1 MKMKSI
7 LISVLLCVS
16 FVFLSSCQK
25 GEPTRESQ
33 YKALMDFYNA
43 TGGDKWRKE
52 TRKNWGKEDLPFY
65 KWAGVNVSI
74 KQDSE
79 KSDPANNVYTLVID
93 RYNTHEV
100 DGKMPS
106 SISHLTHLRLLRI
119 CGQRLSGRIPSSLG
133 KLKNLEYLWFDG
145 DELSGSVPSSLGELT
160 KLKTLSMIHN
170 NLSGRLPNALG
181 NLENLEWLRFDNNKL
196 KGPFP
201 KFVFSLKKLK
211 NLDLKKNNF
220 SGEIPFERLEELP
233 ALETLYLQM
242 NSFSGQLPD
251 KMKDIYILLDSNC
264 LSGEIPRSVIERKKT
279 LSINYNMLWSDDP
292 EVVAFLNRRCK
303 GWQETQTISPKGV
316 RVEKVTDDSVKVS
329 WEPILFQFEEG
340 YYLVSYGTE
349 SGNYSKEIKT
359 ESKKESE
366 LIIEG
371 LPLGTDYYFAIQ
383 SYTAPH
389 EMNRNELLSE
399 FSNEVSVKL

>member
-1 MKMKSI
+1 MKSRTLSLLVVMALLMVC
-7 LISVLLCVS
+7 LIG
-16 FVFLSSCQK
+16 CQK
-25 GEPTRESQ
+25 GETTRKSQ

-43 TGGDKWRKE
+43 TGGDSWREE
-52 TRKNWGKEDLPFY
+52 TRKNWGEKKLPFHE
-65 KWAGVNVSI
+65 WGGVNVSV
-74 KQDSE
+74 KRDSE
-79 KSDPANNVYTLVID
+79 KSDSANNVYTLVID
-93 RYNTHEV
+93 HYNSGEV
-100 DGKMPS
+100 DGEMPA
-106 SISHLTHLRLLRI
+106 SISNLAHLRLLNI
-119 CGQRLSGRIPSSLG
+119 SGQQLRGKLPSSLG
-133 KLKNLEYLWFDG
+133 RLQNLEYLWLDG

-170 NLSGRLPNALG
+170 ELSGLLPNALG
-181 NLENLEWLRFDNNKL
+181 NLENLEWLRFDNNNL

-201 KFVFSLKKLK
+201 EFVFSLKKLK

-233 ALETLYLQM
+233 ALEALYLQK
-242 NSFSGQLPD
+242 NSFTGCLPE

-264 LSGEIPRSVIERKKT
+264 LSGEIPGSVIERKKSIT
-279 LSINYNMLWSDDP
+279 INYNMLWSDDP
-292 EVVAFLNRRCK
+292 DVIAWVSRINP
-303 GWQETQTISPKGV
+303 GWQATQTVPPKGLT
-316 RVEKVTDDSVKVS
+316 VEKVTGSSVKVS
-329 WEPILFQFEEG
+329 WEPILFQSEKG

-349 SGNYSKEIKT
+349 SANYAKEIKT

-371 LPLGTDYYFAIQ
+371 LTPGKVYYFAVR

-399 FSNEVSVKL
+399 FSNEVSVDM